1 MMLRLAQIR
10 TWHWLL
16 PWAALLVG
24 VFLAAGLDAADLKR
38 LEAEVTVNVRPD
50 QAFVATPITVQYAV
64 QVPKG
69 TEVRFPPLGER
80 FGDLDVRDVRTIED
94 VPIDATQRRWI
105 LQVEVEALQPGTFE
119 LPPIEIEIRDP
130 DNPAGSQLIRS
141 PKSQIVV
148 RSVLDEQADPARFRD
163 IKPVVFVTP
172 ESERDFRW
180 VWWTTGVGVV
190 SLSFVAF
197 MLLWRRDRGPSNFQ
211 WAIQALADLEQRHL
225 SESLDGDALYVQLT
239 NIVRLFLER
248 EFEIGASRLTTPEFL
263 VQVQTDKRLTPELQ
277 SRLKSFLETAD
288 RVKFAA
294 WTPDGQTTSQVFEE
308 ARNLINDAYQIRR
321 AADEQRKREEA

>member
-1 MMLRLAQIR
+1 MVRLIQ
-10 TWHWLL
+10 TGTLHWLL

-24 VFLAAGLDAADLKR
+24 VFLAAGLDAADLKN
-38 LEAEVTVNVRPD
+38 LEAEVTVNVQPD
-50 QAFVATPITVQYAV
+50 QAYVATPITVQFAV

-69 TEVRFPPLGER
+69 TEVRFPPVGEQ

-105 LQVEVEALQPGTFE
+105 LQVEVEALQPGSYE

-130 DNPAGSQLIRS
+130 DNPSAAQRIRS
-141 PKSQIVV
+141 PRSRIVV

-172 ESERDFRW
+172 EPGRDFRW
-180 VWWTTGVGVV
+180 VWWTAGAAVL

-197 MLLWRRDRGPSNFQ
+197 MLLWRRDREASNFQ
-211 WAIQALADLEQRHL
+211 WATRALADLEQRHL

-263 VQVQTDKRLTPELQ
+263 VQVQSDKRLTPELQ
-277 SRLKSFLETAD
+277 NRLKSFLETAD

-294 WTPDGQTTSQVFEE
+294 WTPDGQTTSQVFDE
-308 ARNLINDAYQIRR
+308 ARALINDAFQVRR
-321 AADEQRKREEA
+321 AADEQRKREER